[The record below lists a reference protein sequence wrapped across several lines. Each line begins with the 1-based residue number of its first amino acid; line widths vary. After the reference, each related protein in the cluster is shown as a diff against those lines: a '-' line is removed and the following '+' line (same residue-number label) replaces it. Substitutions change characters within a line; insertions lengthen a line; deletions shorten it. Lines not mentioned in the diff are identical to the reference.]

1 MSLEVQESLL
11 ETILSAAL
19 FFVGRGFGFGL
30 GVWGLG
36 FKLQGLGFG
45 GMLGWMFLLLVLMAF
60 QRLIDIV

>member
-19 FFVGRGFGFGL
+19 LFVGRGVWVGGL
-30 GVWGLG
+30 GLG